1 MPEGD
6 SIFRVAARLR
16 IAVLGRAVSG
26 AESRATGSFAPLV
39 GDTLTSIE
47 THGKNLF
54 FVFASGLVV
63 HSHLRM
69 HGSWRVVV
77 HGEQRVPLQFRALLT
92 FGDRSIVCVGAPVVR
107 LLSAREAAR
116 ARASEALGPDPL
128 HDTFDVATVV
138 RVLQKREGPIGE
150 VLLDQRVIAG
160 VGNVLKSETLFVARQ
175 DPFASCAS
183 CTEEALV
190 RVVETARDLLRASV
204 AKKESASIHDDAAPF
219 REKMRVTKGGFDP
232 WLGPSPGQTSWVYRR
247 AGEPCHSCKTPIG
260 MRHQGNPP
268 RSTYFCPV
276 CQGSL
281 DSPTHSRT
289 SVPFPGVFGRRRRA
303 I

>member
-16 IAVLGRAVSG
+16 IAVAGRAVTG
-26 AESRATGSFAPLV
+26 AESRATGTFAPLV
-39 GDTLTSIE
+39 GDTLTSVE

-54 FVFASGLVV
+54 FVFGSGLVV

-77 HGEQRVPLQFRALLT
+77 HEKDRVPHHFRALLT

-116 ARASEALGPDPL
+116 ARTSQAIGPDPL
-128 HDTFDVATVV
+128 HDTFDVAAVV
-138 RVLQKREGPIGE
+138 RALQKRAEPIGE
-150 VLLDQRVIAG
+150 ILLDQRVIAG
-160 VGNVLKSETLFVARQ
+160 VGNILKSESLFVARQ

-204 AKKESASIHDDAAPF
+204 AKKGNASIHDDTAPF
-219 REKMRVTKGGFDP
+219 RTKSRVTKGDFDP
-232 WLGPSPGQTSWVYRR
+232 WLGPSPSETNWVYRR
-247 AGEPCHSCKTPIG
+247 SGEPCHSCKTPIG
-260 MRHQGNPP
+260 MRHQGSPP
-268 RSTYFCPV
+268 RSTYFCPR
-276 CQGSL
+276 CQESL
-281 DSPTHSRT
+281 ESAPPRPKRT
-289 SVPFPGVFGRRRRA
+289 T
-303 I
+303 